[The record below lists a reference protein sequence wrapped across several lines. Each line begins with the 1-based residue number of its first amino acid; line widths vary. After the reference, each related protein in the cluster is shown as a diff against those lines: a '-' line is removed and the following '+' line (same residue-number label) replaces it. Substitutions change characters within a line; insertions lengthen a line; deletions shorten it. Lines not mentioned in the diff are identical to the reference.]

1 MVVHLNDHTC
11 ECDSGFELKSKVR
24 VVVYQFPS
32 TMLGTCSRMP
42 LSPRKLSSMSVMCSA
57 CRVNSVTAESRRGIC
72 RTTSG
77 ARPREHCAMRAIRPQ
92 RTPPTDSQH
101 QLSRRY
107 CTSRVQLEEELK
119 LRTRPEEA
127 YAEQLVRLTVRT
139 RVLDFTQVQFSCS
152 LLRGSR
158 SSRCSLTMRRYRAQ
172 HRCLRSLKLS
182 TVRSCR
188 SNSFGEV
195 LWITRRQ
202 SQLDSEPCEAGWS
215 NPSRRHGSQD

>member
-1 MVVHLNDHTC
+1 MA
-11 ECDSGFELKSKVR
+11 
-24 VVVYQFPS
+24 YQLPS

-42 LSPRKLSSMSVMCSA
+42 LSPRKLSPMSVMCSA
-57 CRVNSVTAESRRGIC
+57 CRVSSATAESRRGIC

-92 RTPPTDSQH
+92 RISSTDRQH
-101 QLSRRY
+101 QLSRRH
-107 CTSRVQLEEELK
+107 CIRRVQLEEELK

-127 YAEQLVRLTVRT
+127 YAEELVRLTVRS
-139 RVLDFTQVQFSCS
+139 RILDFMQVQFSSRRMKCS

-158 SSRCSLTMRRYRAQ
+158 SSRCSSSMRRYRAQ
-172 HRCLRSLKLS
+172 HRCHVLGNLKLS

-202 SQLDSEPCEAGWS
+202 SQLESEPCEARWS
-215 NPSRRHGSQD
+215 NPSRRHGAQD

>member
-1 MVVHLNDHTC
+1 M
-11 ECDSGFELKSKVR
+11 R
-24 VVVYQFPS
+24 
-32 TMLGTCSRMP
+32 
-42 LSPRKLSSMSVMCSA
+42 
-57 CRVNSVTAESRRGIC
+57 AESRRGIC

-101 QLSRRY
+101 QLSRRC

-127 YAEQLVRLTVRT
+127 YAGGAREVDGQYTGVGLHAGTVLVQTHRMK
-139 RVLDFTQVQFSCS
+139 CS

-158 SSRCSLTMRRYRAQ
+158 ISRCSSAMRRYRAQ
-172 HRCLRSLKLS
+172 HRCHVLRSLKLS

-188 SNSFGEV
+188 SNSIGEV

-202 SQLDSEPCEAGWS
+202 SRLESEPCEAGWS
-215 NPSRRHGSQD
+215 NPSRRHGSRG

>member
-11 ECDSGFELKSKVR
+11 ECDSGFELKSTVR

-57 CRVNSVTAESRRGIC
+57 CRVSSVTAESRRGIC

-77 ARPREHCAMRAIRPQ
+77 ARPREHCAMSAIRPQ

-127 YAEQLVRLTVRT
+127 YAEQLVRLMVRT
-139 RVLDFTQVQFSCS
+139 RVMDFTQVQFSSDTQDEVLTSSCIKK
-152 LLRGSR
+152 LEVFVGDVEISR
-158 SSRCSLTMRRYRAQ
+158 ATQMSEKLEAQ
-172 HRCLRSLKLS
+172 HCQIMSVELVWRSPVDHAT
-182 TVRSCR
+182 TVS
-188 SNSFGEV
+188 
-195 LWITRRQ
+195 
-202 SQLDSEPCEAGWS
+202 AGF
-215 NPSRRHGSQD
+215 